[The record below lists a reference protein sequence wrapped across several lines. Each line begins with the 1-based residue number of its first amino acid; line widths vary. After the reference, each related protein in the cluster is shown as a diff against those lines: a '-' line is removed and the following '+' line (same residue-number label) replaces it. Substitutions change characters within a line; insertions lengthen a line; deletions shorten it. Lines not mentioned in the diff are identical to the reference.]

1 MFSIA
6 RYNGDAEEEKDN
18 RTLEKKQERLNK
30 LNARIANKKRKDDSS
45 AEPQQDKAVTPVEKK
60 RKSNDVTETKDE
72 VNEPKPT
79 IPQKKVIVTE
89 KKKAPVTEKKKTTSE
104 KKQAVV
110 EDKSIVEAEVED
122 QGSAVDEDT
131 VMVEETVIEEEI
143 VTEEEPMEVVDE
155 DVPTLE
161 AFPDMLGPK
170 TKQSKE
176 DAKLLKSMGIPEWML
191 QPTIVSPKDSC
202 ELDKAGLSDHLI
214 QRCKDLGLSSLFA
227 GKMTNIKIIC
237 TLLKLAT
244 SSSNGSYSRVFKKTG
259 FV

>member
-6 RYNGDAEEEKDN
+6 RYNGDAEEEKDS

-30 LNARIANKKRKDDSS
+30 LNARIASKKRKDDS

-60 RKSNDVTETKDE
+60 RKNSETEVIETKTQANEKETPIPQKKAVVTETKKAAE
-72 VNEPKPT
+72 SEPFF
-79 IPQKKVIVTE
+79 E
-89 KKKAPVTEKKKTTSE
+89 EKTTEE
-104 KKQAVV
+104 KESVV
-110 EDKSIVEAEVED
+110 EDGIIAEEDSIMDDVA
-122 QGSAVDEDT
+122 
-131 VMVEETVIEEEI
+131 VEEESVVVEEEEEAMEI
-143 VTEEEPMEVVDE
+143 VHEE
-155 DVPTLE
+155 VPTLE

-202 ELDKAGLSDHLI
+202 DLDKAGLSDHLI

-227 GKMTNIKIIC
+227 GRMVQITQ
-237 TLLKLAT
+237 
-244 SSSNGSYSRVFKKTG
+244 
-259 FV
+259 